1 MRNGDY
7 YSFINAGN
15 TNYALSFSSTSVGV
29 GSYSASSDSYKWQPT
44 FLGMNVPLIKQSHNN
59 YCGVASTLQILYA
72 LDSSQIDRTSDDL
85 KDQMDAL
92 APSIMVGAVGDR
104 SEMLKIL
111 QVENTKYRVHDN
123 KTPEAIYSIQSG
135 YPCIAH
141 VKPTQL
147 FPRYIE
153 YGVTYEGGHFITVI
167 GYDSVSGYLVFSD
180 CSYVTSGSRTNFGI
194 YLVDCADLD
203 SSGSIDAY
211 IASH

>member
-1 MRNGDY
+1 M
-7 YSFINAGN
+7 
-15 TNYALSFSSTSVGV
+15 
-29 GSYSASSDSYKWQPT
+29 
-44 FLGMNVPLIKQSHNN
+44 PLIKQSHSD

-92 APSIMVGAVGDR
+92 APSIMSGDSASR
-104 SEMLKIL
+104 PNIL
-111 QVENTKYRVHDN
+111 EALHAENSKYRVHDN

>member
-1 MRNGDY
+1 M
-7 YSFINAGN
+7 
-15 TNYALSFSSTSVGV
+15 
-29 GSYSASSDSYKWQPT
+29 
-44 FLGMNVPLIKQSHNN
+44 PLIKQSHSD

-92 APSIMVGAVGDR
+92 APSIMSGDSASR
-104 SEMLKIL
+104 PNIL
-111 QVENTKYRVHDN
+111 EALHAENSKYRVHDN

-141 VKPTQL
+141 VKPVQL

-180 CSYVTSGSRTNFGI
+180 CSYVSSGNRTNFGI
-194 YLVDCADLD
+194 YLVSCSALDL
-203 SSGSIDAY
+203 SGSVDMYVAY
-211 IASH
+211 H